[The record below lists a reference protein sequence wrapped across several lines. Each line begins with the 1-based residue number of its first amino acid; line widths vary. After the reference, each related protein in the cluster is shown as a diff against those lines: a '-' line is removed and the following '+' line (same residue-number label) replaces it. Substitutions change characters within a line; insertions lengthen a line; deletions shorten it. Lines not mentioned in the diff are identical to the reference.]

1 MSISMKV
8 EIDAATITIVI
19 VNSLKNSN
27 MASIT
32 IIPFSSDKS
41 AILLKSILDSLCK
54 RIV

>member
-8 EIDAATITIVI
+8 EIDAVTITIVI

-32 IIPFSSDKS
+32 IIPFFSDKKRNTS
-41 AILLKSILDSLCK
+41 KIDSRLTL
-54 RIV
+54 